1 VNKGLQPSNYFP
13 ILLGKAATEFSK
25 ERGQWLLANVD
36 QQIGWPLKK
45 VVVIYRGRKVL
56 LLPAT
61 RSAHAAAAILTKGHT
76 LNGLKEG
83 KTFLMQFLSALAWY
97 HPAKLEIVEWTNAST
112 QGALTKY
119 LRLPLSK
126 SAGMGHQFFRPT
138 ELPDPID
145 SQAQLALALFREGL
159 SINHLGYSFLS
170 FYKIINLRY
179 HKEER
184 QKKWLK
190 RSLSLIE
197 NLHHLKEIF
206 KKIKSQHSDPVQY
219 IYEACRCAVAHASME
234 KITYNPESIEDAI
247 RFYEIHPIMIA
258 LAKVMIENE
267 FGIKSTN
274 TILGEHLYELE
285 GFHQLLGG
293 KISKS
298 LKTRET
304 LALSDISLNTKI
316 SLRIWNKRKFKA
328 FENLHVTVIAVNKGV
343 VTLSLSRDN
352 LIKFQMVLDFPNE
365 KLIFDPTQSI
375 NFNDD
380 GTKNAALQLSNAY
393 QFYSEFMGNP
403 VLEVWE
409 TKPNIILGRLLEYL
423 PTVRQGQPMPHV
435 VKERCLIK
443 MKEWKQKAKERS
455 PKTKVGK
462 KLCHD

>member
-1 VNKGLQPSNYFP
+1 MTRVLQPSNYIP
-13 ILLGKAATEFSK
+13 ILFGKAATTFSK

-45 VVVIYRGRKVL
+45 VMVIYRGRKVL

-61 RSAHAAAAILTKGHT
+61 KSQHAAAAILTKGHT

-83 KTFLMQFLSALAWY
+83 QTFLMQFLSALAWY
-97 HPAKLEIVEWTNAST
+97 HPAKLEIVEWSNSST
-112 QGALTKY
+112 QGALTKH
-119 LRLPLSK
+119 LRLPLNK
-126 SAGMGHQFFRPT
+126 RAGMGHQFFRPT
-138 ELPDPID
+138 ELPDPSD
-145 SQAQLALALFREGL
+145 PKAQLALALFREGL

-179 HKEER
+179 DKEDR

-190 RSLSLIE
+190 RSLPLIE
-197 NLHHLKEIF
+197 NLNHLKEIF

-219 IYEACRCAVAHASME
+219 IYEACRCAVAHASM
-234 KITYNPESIEDAI
+234 KKTTYNPESIEDEI

-258 LAKVMIENE
+258 LAKVMIEKE
-267 FGIKSTN
+267 FGIKSTF

-285 GFHQLLGG
+285 GFHQLLGE

-298 LKTRET
+298 LKACES
-304 LALSDISLNTKI
+304 LKLSDILLNTKI

-328 FENLHVTVIAVNKGV
+328 FENLHVTVLTVNKGIL
-343 VTLSLSRDN
+343 TLSLSRDN
-352 LIKFQMVLDFPNE
+352 IIKFQLILDFPNE
-365 KLIFDPTQSI
+365 KLIFDPTQPI

-409 TKPNIILGRLLEYL
+409 TKANIILGRLLEYL
-423 PTVRQGQPMPHV
+423 PTVRPGQPMPHV
-435 VKERCLIK
+435 IKQQCLIK
-443 MKEWKQKAKERS
+443 MKEWQHIAKERGT
-455 PKTKVGK
+455 KTKGDNI
-462 KLCHD
+462 CQE